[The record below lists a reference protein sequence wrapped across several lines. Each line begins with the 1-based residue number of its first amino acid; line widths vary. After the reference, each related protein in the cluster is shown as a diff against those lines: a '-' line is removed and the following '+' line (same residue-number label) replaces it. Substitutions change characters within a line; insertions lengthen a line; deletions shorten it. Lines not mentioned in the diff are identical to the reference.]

1 MQLGTQ
7 AQWGWHAMPNPGGYR
22 FEDALT
28 SYETAHGSVVY
39 PDKHELGPRNPTATP
54 YPGEWLYW
62 IGSHMFQQDT
72 LDAHPVILKLLHHFA
87 TEHVIGDGGE

>member
-1 MQLGTQ
+1 MVNLRLQLTLQDCKGSPNFINHVLHNPRAKIPTQSMQLGTQ

-54 YPGEWLYW
+54 YPGE
-62 IGSHMFQQDT
+62 
-72 LDAHPVILKLLHHFA
+72 
-87 TEHVIGDGGE
+87 